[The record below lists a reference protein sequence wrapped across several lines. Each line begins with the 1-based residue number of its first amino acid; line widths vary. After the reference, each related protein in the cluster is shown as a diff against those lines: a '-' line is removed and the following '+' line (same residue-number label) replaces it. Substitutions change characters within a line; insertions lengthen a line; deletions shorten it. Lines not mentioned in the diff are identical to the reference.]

1 MPDAHAG
8 QLIMTFDR
16 RFREALADP
25 DTHQVSYVLVP
36 EPAVWPQ
43 DAITR
48 ARPRLWGGHEP
59 GFVLAEAFD
68 PGPKFNLPESW
79 RLFAVRPG
87 FRVLPN
93 ATGGGG

>member
-1 MPDAHAG
+1 
-8 QLIMTFDR
+8 MTFDR

-36 EPAVWPQ
+36 DPAVWPQ